1 MNKKYKIGNLK
12 LKNPYLLAPMLEPN
26 DIAFRLLCKKASCAL
41 TFTGMTSPR
50 TKHKQILKDK
60 PALQIFAN
68 SPEGINTFI
77 KKYDKQISMWDFN
90 LGCPSKLSA
99 RLKHGAFM
107 HRDMESIKKIFEIM
121 RESTNKPCSVKLRKS
136 TNAIGI
142 AKLAEEKGFDAVTI
156 HARTFKQGYS
166 GVPDY
171 NFALKLKKTINIPVI
186 YSGDVDVKNAKNILK
201 DFDFVMIG
209 RAAIGNPNIF
219 AKLTNKNKPVN
230 FRDYLK
236 LIKKYKQPWKTI
248 KYQAMAFTKG
258 EKGAKKMR
266 RELISA
272 KNIKDVKK
280 VYSDK

>member
-1 MNKKYKIGNLK
+1 MN
-12 LKNPYLLAPMLEPN
+12 
-26 DIAFRLLCKKASCAL
+26 
-41 TFTGMTSPR
+41 
-50 TKHKQILKDK
+50 
-60 PALQIFAN
+60 
-68 SPEGINTFI
+68 
-77 KKYDKQISMWDFN
+77 KKYDKQVSMWDFN

-107 HRDMESIKKIFEIM
+107 HKDLESIEKIFQTM
-121 RESTNKPCSVKLRKS
+121 RESTKKPCSVKLRKS
-136 TNAIGI
+136 TNAIKI

-171 NFALKLKKTINIPVI
+171 DFALRLKKAINIPVI
-186 YSGDVDVKNAKNILK
+186 YSGDVNEKNANKILK

-219 AKLTNKNKPVN
+219 AELSNSKKKVS
-230 FRDYLK
+230 FKDYIR
-236 LIKKYKQPWKTI
+236 LIRKYKQPWKRI
-248 KYQAMAFTKG
+248 KYQSMAFTKG
-258 EKGAKKMR
+258 EKGAKRMR